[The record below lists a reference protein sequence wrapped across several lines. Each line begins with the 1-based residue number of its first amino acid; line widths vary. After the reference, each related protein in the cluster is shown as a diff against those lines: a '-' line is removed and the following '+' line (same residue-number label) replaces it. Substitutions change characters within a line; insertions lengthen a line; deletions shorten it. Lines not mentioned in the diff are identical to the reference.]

1 MSEAAAQTGNFQG
14 ESQARSRV
22 IYEFDIPE
30 AHLSEEITATI
41 GLVKLNGRE
50 EKAAS
55 KRSRGDSTQLAYEL
69 VKQSMYEVDGRK
81 INRGQHEEEKLWNN
95 MDPILRNLILSAYA
109 ELHTPEDDEAEN
121 FIKGRRE
128 KVG

>member
-1 MSEAAAQTGNFQG
+1 MSEAQTGNFQG
-14 ESQARSRV
+14 ESMGRQRV
-22 IYEFDIPE
+22 VYEFDIPE
-30 AHLSEEITATI
+30 RHQSEEITGTV

-55 KRSRGDSTQLAYEL
+55 KRARGDSTMLAYEL
-69 VKQSMYEVDGRK
+69 VKQSMYEVDGRR

-95 MDPILRNLILSAYA
+95 MDPILRNLILAAYA